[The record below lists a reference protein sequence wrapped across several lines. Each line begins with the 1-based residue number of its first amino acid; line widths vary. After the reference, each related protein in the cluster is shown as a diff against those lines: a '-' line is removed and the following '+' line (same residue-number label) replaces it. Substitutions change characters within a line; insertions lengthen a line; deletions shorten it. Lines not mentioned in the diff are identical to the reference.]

1 MPRTGHPSSL
11 RLSEQM
17 PPVLGLELELK
28 LELAPELALGLPLGL
43 GPELE
48 LAVAPGPPVVATAGA
63 VALSPEEAVPPELPL
78 AGRPLEETSL
88 LEQSGVFH

>member
-11 RLSEQM
+11 RLSELM
-17 PPVLGLELELK
+17 PPVLGLE